1 MTDKTDKKD
10 EMTKDLNE
18 ETVEKTK
25 ENNAETT
32 KSEAKKSKGKKET
45 EALKKEIQVLQE
57 ASKELNE
64 KYLRMM
70 AEYENYRKRAAKE
83 REGVYTEAYADAIS
97 EILPVIDN
105 LERATAF
112 GESDKLAEGVVM
124 TLNMFKQTLEKMGI
138 TEIAEE
144 NVPFDPNFHN
154 AVMHIEDD
162 SLPENTVVQVFN
174 KGYKKDGKIIRYAMV
189 KVAN

>member
-1 MTDKTDKKD
+1 MT
-10 EMTKDLNE
+10 E
-18 ETVEKTK
+18 EIK
-25 ENNAETT
+25 ENSTEENIQTEEPKA
-32 KSEAKKSKGKKET
+32 EAKKSKPKKEADKKET

-57 ASKELNE
+57 TSKELNE

-83 REGVYTEAYADAIS
+83 REGIYTEAYADAIT

-105 LERATAF
+105 LERATAY

-124 TLNMFKQTLEKMGI
+124 TLNVFKQTLEKMGI

-144 NVPFDPNFHN
+144 NVPFDPNIHN
-154 AVMHIEDD
+154 AVMHIEDE
-162 SLPENTVVQVFN
+162 SLPENTVVQVLN
-174 KGYKKDGKIIRYAMV
+174 KGYKKDEKIIRYAMV